1 MLLLFLV
8 VVMVV
13 LDIRMGGMLIPYL
26 PQPKVQVMS
35 VERKEKK
42 NQGERGWE
50 MCLEQSGRID
60 QEQG

>member
-1 MLLLFLV
+1 
-8 VVMVV
+8 MVV

-42 NQGERGWE
+42 KPGRKRVGDVSGAEWE
-50 MCLEQSGRID
+50 N
-60 QEQG
+60 